1 MTTTETIPAMVDP
14 SRGLLEG
21 LRSSG
26 HTRDAAL
33 RDLHALLIRGAH
45 HELWRRRELLTG
57 IPPSDVD
64 DLAHQAANDATTA
77 IVAKLHTFR
86 GESRFTTW
94 AYKFVL
100 LEAGVRAR
108 RRAWRDRE
116 VSIDD
121 DAWRRLDDPA
131 ANTHR
136 SAQTNE
142 LLRAITAAI
151 GERLTPHQR
160 TVFTALALND
170 VPIDVLAERMNTNR
184 GALYKTLH
192 DARRKLRSSLTAAG
206 YDLSDAEGAP

>member
-1 MTTTETIPAMVDP
+1 MTTSPPIPATVDP

-21 LRSSG
+21 LRSNG

-33 RDLHALLIRGAH
+33 RELHAMLIRGAH
-45 HELWRRRELLTG
+45 HELRRRWELLADV
-57 IPPSDVD
+57 PPSEIE
-64 DLAHQAANDATTA
+64 DLAQQAANDATTA

-121 DAWRRLDDPA
+121 DSWQRLADPA
-131 ANTHR
+131 ANAHR

-151 GERLTPHQR
+151 GRQLTPHQR

-192 DARRKLRSSLTAAG
+192 DARRKLRSSLAAAG
-206 YDLSDAEGAP
+206 YDLRDAEGAP